1 MIILKLGSQTRLFLG
16 LASVR
21 LGVVILGLFVSTLA
35 IHYTNHFQYPALKIS
50 INDSMLPSVC
60 YTVIYMVI
68 GCGLGLV

>member
-35 IHYTNHFQYPALKIS
+35 IHYTNHFQYPAP
-50 INDSMLPSVC
+50 INDSTLPSVC
-60 YTVIYMVI
+60 CTVIYMVK
-68 GCGLGLV
+68 GVG